1 MSWRQQKK
9 QFLCFRN
16 WDYLTNF
23 WRNNWWSIIDVEE
36 RLFKVTSL
44 TVNSVIFIFVN
55 FLSFSKRSTTVF
67 IVSAW
72 LKSESSESFNFI
84 EKSDLVQLWPQNPPR
99 LWRPLVSEH
108 QVDFDQQLPKFE
120 IDLNCITNL
129 NLEMYMCWYIF
140 WVRDWEF
147 VKSYDYLCALLYTGN
162 SFSY

>member
-1 MSWRQQKK
+1 MSLFCCVYFDYWDSWR
-9 QFLCFRN
+9 
-16 WDYLTNF
+16 TF
-23 WRNNWWSIIDVEE
+23 WPNNWWSIIDLEE
-36 RLFKVTSL
+36 SLFKVTSL
-44 TVNSVIFIFVN
+44 TVNSVIFIFVI

-120 IDLNCITNL
+120 MGLICITNL
-129 NLEMYMCWYIF
+129 NLEKYLWGYVF
-140 WVRDWEF
+140 WVRNWEF
-147 VKSYDYLCALLYTGN
+147 VKSWDELWALLYTGKT
-162 SFSY
+162 FWR

>member
-1 MSWRQQKK
+1 MSWRQPKEHCL
-9 QFLCFRN
+9 FFN
-16 WDYLTNF
+16 YWDYLTNF
-23 WRNNWWSIIDVEE
+23 WRNNCWSIIDLVQ
-36 RLFKVTSL
+36 RLFQVTSL

-84 EKSDLVQLWPQNPPR
+84 WKSDLVQLWPQNPPK

-120 IDLNCITNL
+120 MGLICITNL
-129 NLEMYMCWYIF
+129 NLEKYLWGYVF
-140 WVRDWEF
+140 WVRNWDELW
-147 VKSYDYLCALLYTGN
+147 ALLYTGKT
-162 SFSY
+162 FWR